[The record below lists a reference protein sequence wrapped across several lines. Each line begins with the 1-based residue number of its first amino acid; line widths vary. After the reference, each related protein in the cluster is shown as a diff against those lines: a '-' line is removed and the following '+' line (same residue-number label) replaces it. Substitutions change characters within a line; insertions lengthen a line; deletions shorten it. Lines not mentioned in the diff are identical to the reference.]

1 MIVDVNFIVY
11 GICVAVLSGAVV
23 DYIFEIEKPPFY
35 GIFLVLKIIVA
46 FFVAIGF
53 SAPFL

>member
-1 MIVDVNFIVY
+1 MVDCNLIVY
-11 GICVAVLSGAVV
+11 GICVAVLTGAVV
-23 DYIFEIEKPPFY
+23 DYLFEIEKPPFY
-35 GIFLVLKIIVA
+35 GIFLVLKIVVA